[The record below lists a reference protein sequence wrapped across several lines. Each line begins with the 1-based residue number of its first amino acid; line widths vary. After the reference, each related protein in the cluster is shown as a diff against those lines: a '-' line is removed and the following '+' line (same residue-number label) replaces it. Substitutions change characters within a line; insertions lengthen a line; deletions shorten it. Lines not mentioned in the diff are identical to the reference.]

1 MKKLLTV
8 LLVILMTSSVFL
20 PRQGIAQTPEK
31 MSFQAVIRNSSEA
44 LVTNKQIGIQ
54 ISILQGSASGTAVYA
69 ETQTPTTNANGLVSL
84 EIGAGTVVSGT
95 FATIDWSAG
104 PYFIKTET
112 DLAGGTSYTIT
123 GTSQLLSVPYA
134 LHAKT
139 AETITG
145 SIIETDPI
153 FTNSPA
159 AKITETHLAN
169 LENPLYRRKPEPD
182 SKNSGPVKV
191 ETDPIYSASQSANI
205 TTDDIS
211 NLRKLSGTNTGDQ
224 DGSETKVIAGA
235 NVTVT
240 GLGTS
245 IQPYVLNS
253 IIDIGATGPQG
264 IQGETGLAGP
274 KGDQGDKGEVGLTG
288 AKGEVGLTGD
298 QGMIGLKGTDGE
310 TGPQGIQGTE
320 GLAGPKGDQGDKGEI
335 GLTGAK
341 GEIGL
346 TGDQGPIGLTGTD
359 GATGPQGIQG
369 TEGLAGPKGDQGIAG
384 NDGPT
389 GPQGPAGAAGLTT
402 SVNSVIQVN
411 GEITLTTTDIP
422 EGDKK
427 YYTDALVAANTAV
440 AANTLKKGITDGTT
454 SGDMQYWNG
463 SEWVLIPSGTVGQVL
478 TLGNTG
484 PVWQTPSGSTNETI
498 TLTTTSVSNIN
509 ASSAIS
515 GGDISDSETT
525 VTIRGIC
532 WSTSSNPTR
541 DDNFTSDGS
550 GIGSFVSNLTGLE
563 AATTYYI
570 RAYAINLVG
579 ITYGDEKSFTT
590 PALTSPVVETLMDIS
605 QITGSTAI
613 GGGEVI
619 SDGFAD
625 ISARGICWSTTSTPT
640 ILDNLTT
647 DGIGVGSFSSSMSG
661 LTAETSYFV
670 RAYAT
675 NSIGTSYGEETT
687 FTTSTAT
694 LPVLATLGDVAYVN
708 PFEDWVGGGDI
719 TDDGGVPIIARGIC
733 WSFSPSPTLVDNNIS
748 NGAGSGVFESTIPD
762 NYLLIGYT
770 IYIRAYATNILG
782 TSYGNEIEVYFIGVG
797 L

>member
-8 LLVILMTSSVFL
+8 LLVILMTTSVFL

-112 DLAGGTSYTIT
+112 DPAGGISYTIT

-145 SIIETDPI
+145 SISETDPV
-153 FTNSPA
+153 FTKSPA

-169 LENPLYRRKPEPD
+169 LGNPLYRSTPSPIKI
-182 SKNSGPVKV
+182 
-191 ETDPIYSASQSANI
+191 ETDPIYSASQSAKI

-211 NLRKLSGTNTGDQ
+211 NLRNLSGTNTGDQ

-253 IIDIGATGPQG
+253 IIDIGA
-264 IQGETGLAGP
+264 
-274 KGDQGDKGEVGLTG
+274 
-288 AKGEVGLTGD
+288 
-298 QGMIGLKGTDGE
+298 

-369 TEGLAGPKGDQGIAG
+369 TEGLAGSKGDQGITG

-402 SVNSVIQVN
+402 SVNSVIQEN

-454 SGDMQYWNG
+454 SGDMQYW
-463 SEWVLIPSGTVGQVL
+463 SGTAWVIVPSAINEGASLQSIGGVPTWVGGITAPGAVIIGTAAAGDAQARV
-478 TLGNTG
+478 TFTAPASNGGAAITG
-484 PVWQTPSGSTNETI
+484 YTVTSSPGGGTATGASSPITI
-498 TLTTTSVSNIN
+498 TGLANGTTYTF
-509 ASSAIS
+509 
-515 GGDISDSETT
+515 T
-525 VTIRGIC
+525 VT
-532 WSTSSNPTR
+532 
-541 DDNFTSDGS
+541 
-550 GIGSFVSNLTGLE
+550 
-563 AATTYYI
+563 
-570 RAYAINLVG
+570 
-579 ITYGDEKSFTT
+579 
-590 PALTSPVVETLMDIS
+590 
-605 QITGSTAI
+605 
-613 GGGEVI
+613 
-619 SDGFAD
+619 
-625 ISARGICWSTTSTPT
+625 
-640 ILDNLTT
+640 
-647 DGIGVGSFSSSMSG
+647 
-661 LTAETSYFV
+661 
-670 RAYAT
+670 AT
-675 NSIGTSYGEETT
+675 NSAGTGTASAASNSVTPAAGLPNEVVSLTGRTWMDRNLGATQVATSSTDVDSYGDLYQWGRGTDGHQLRSSVTT
-687 FTTSTAT
+687 PILSSFDQPAHGDFILTLSAPYDWLSPQNTNLWQGVNGVNNPCPSGYRLPTEAELNDERLSWGTNNAT
-694 LPVLATLGDVAYVN
+694 GAFASPLKLPMAGSRGLSNGSLYDVGTLGFYWSSTVSSTNSRSLNLNSSDADV
-708 PFEDWVGGGDI
+708 D
-719 TDDGGVPIIARGIC
+719 T
-733 WSFSPSPTLVDNNIS
+733 S
-748 NGAGSGVFESTIPD
+748 N
-762 NYLLIGYT
+762 
-770 IYIRAYATNILG
+770 RAY
-782 TSYGNEIEVYFIGVG
+782 GNAVRC
-797 L
+797 LKD